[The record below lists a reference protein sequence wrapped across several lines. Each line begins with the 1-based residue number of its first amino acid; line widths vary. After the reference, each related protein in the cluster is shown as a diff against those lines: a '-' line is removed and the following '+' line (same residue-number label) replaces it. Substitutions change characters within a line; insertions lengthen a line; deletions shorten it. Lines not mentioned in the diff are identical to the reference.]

1 MRLQLTLSSNRT
13 PVEFNHL
20 HILAGALHK
29 WLGPND
35 EHDGLSLYSF
45 SWLQGARRDEQ
56 GLRFPKGAQWYISA
70 LDTDFLQRSVHGIL
84 DDPGIRWGMRVE
96 QCQILAPPSFP
107 EGVSEQRF
115 LCSSPIFI
123 KRSLPDGEEKHY
135 LYTDPESDRLL
146 TETLQHKLRA
156 AGLPEEGVSVRFDRQ
171 YPKAR
176 TQKVMY
182 RNIGNMAN
190 YCPVYVR
197 GTAEQLAFVWTVGVG
212 GSTGV
217 GFGALMQE
225 SPKNNL
231 SDARKPQHS
240 VPYGLS

>member
-1 MRLQLTLSSNRT
+1 MRLLLNLSPNRT

-35 EHDGLSLYSF
+35 EHDGLSLYSY
-45 SWLQGARRDEQ
+45 SWLQGARGTSQ
-56 GLRFPKGAQWYISA
+56 GLQFPRGAQWHISA
-70 LDTDFLQRSVHGIL
+70 RDSDFLSRSIQGIFR
-84 DDPGIRWGMRVE
+84 DPGIRWGMHVE
-96 QCQILAPPSFP
+96 QCQIMAPPPFP
-107 EGVSEQRF
+107 DFGEARF
-115 LCSSPIFI
+115 LCASPIFV
-123 KRSLPDGEEKHY
+123 KRTLPDGEEKHY

-156 AGLPEEGVSVRFDRQ
+156 AGLDDEGVSVRFDRD

-190 YCPVYVR
+190 YCPVYVQ
-197 GTAEQLAFVWTVGVG
+197 GTAEQLAFAWTVGMG
-212 GSTGV
+212 NSTGV
-217 GFGALMQE
+217 GFGSLVLDNQVN
-225 SPKNNL
+225 KK
-231 SDARKPQHS
+231 SDTNKSHRSNPS
-240 VPYGLS
+240 RYG